1 MTDEEETQTTE
12 RKRDHVDIIL
22 EEDTDAQHN
31 AWDEVTFVHEALPEV
46 DHDAVDTSTTFLGS
60 HLEAPLMVASMTGG
74 YPDAE
79 AINDH
84 LAEAAAAHG
93 LGMGV
98 GSQRAAID
106 DPETASTYGV
116 IRDHDVPFVAANLG
130 APQLIEQPGEEA
142 FTLEDVDT
150 VVDMVDAD
158 ALVVHLNYLQEAVQP
173 EGDLR
178 ARGVVEALRDLT
190 GSLDLPVVAK
200 ETGAGIR
207 RGTARRLRDA
217 GVDAID
223 VGGLSGTTFAAVEGI
238 RARDEQLDERARLGA
253 LFRDW
258 GIPTPVS
265 VRECAGLGAPVVAT
279 GGLGSGL
286 DVARGIALG
295 ADLAGMASAALHA
308 ADRGEADDFLGTV
321 LHELRTAMFLTG
333 CATPRDLRDAPL
345 VVAGE
350 TAAWLERLG
359 HDPNDLGRGR
369 RMK

>member
-1 MTDEEETQTTE
+1 VTDDEETQTTE

-22 EEDTDAQHN
+22 EEDTEAQHN

-46 DHDAVDTSTTFLGS
+46 DHGAVDPSTTFLGCPV
-60 HLEAPLMVASMTGG
+60 EAPLMVASMTGG

-79 AINDH
+79 AINDR
-84 LAEAAAAHG
+84 LAEAAARHG

-106 DPETASTYGV
+106 DPETAGTYSV
-116 IRDHDVPFVAANLG
+116 IRDHDVPFVAANIG
-130 APQLIEQPGEEA
+130 APQLVEQPGEDA
-142 FTLEDVDT
+142 FTPEDVDE
-150 VVDMVDAD
+150 VIDMVDAD

-178 ARGVVEALRDLT
+178 ARGVLDALDDLT
-190 GSLDLPVVAK
+190 SGRSIPVVAK
-200 ETGAGIR
+200 ETGAGIQR
-207 RGTARRLRDA
+207 ETARNLRDA
-217 GVDAID
+217 GVEAID

-238 RARDEQLDERARLGA
+238 RAKDEQMEDRARLGA

-265 VRECAGLGAPVVAT
+265 VQECTGLGVPVVAT

-286 DVARGIALG
+286 DVARGLALG
-295 ADLAGMASAALHA
+295 ADMTGMASAALYA
-308 ADRGEADDFLGTV
+308 ADRGEADDFLESV

-333 CATPRDLRDAPL
+333 SETPEALADTPV

-350 TAAWLERLG
+350 TATWMDRLG
-359 HDPNDLGRGR
+359 HDPADLGRGR
-369 RMK
+369 RLK